1 MKSNKKYWI
10 FELRKVINDNDKN
23 HINTANAGKKYIS
36 FGNIIISDWRYHIF
50 GSGVSDREIIT
61 GLKIPML
68 TNPGPYYFGTNI
80 LNEPKSSYYITTFS
94 DYHKATPEE
103 VDKYIKE
110 NDNEE
115 FRETLYEFIGKK
127 DVTKLVDKNSIEKPN
142 YYLERIN
149 YFKYYVIKDNKDSD
163 SKILVLN
170 PKVNN
175 MPKNYYKS
183 DEEII
188 KNRDKIETI
197 IVPDGNFNGEQIVDY
212 KYFKNLKNIIL
223 NGSGCFNFPF
233 FERPYYVK
241 QGEEIATVD
250 SLVLP
255 ATFFYHV
262 NKDYLS
268 IIYNIMHI
276 FNFKEL
282 YISCNNAEIIDNILS
297 NIYYGNYYKFPKFIL
312 SENCKCKIHI
322 NDRNLSPEQK
332 NEIIAKYLSFIYDET
347 CLKKLDFFTCG
358 CDDDSLCKY
367 VMDIN
372 IGHIHDAEIQEL
384 LVKLNNIIDNLTVE
398 AKDKI
403 IKKQDELLN
412 QYKEDLKLE
421 EPKFDTISNNNP
433 NLLIKD
439 NSVGSSKKNLIIG
452 LNNLL
457 MLLNLEE
464 NSVKE
469 LTKINSYLNILT
481 SESELILNPESIE
494 DYIKSINYM
503 AEYMDDEHKNKL
515 KDELLNILNR
525 TKKIYENNINTDMSC
540 TNFHLDSRIFLDNEI
555 IRIYNSYYP
564 YYEKVNGYIRI
575 KKILNSTEESTEY
588 IEQYDIFSFVENVR
602 RLAIH
607 STAYDLYVNLK
618 DKYNTMID
626 TIIKTGNIGNFIDFE
641 INIRKDMIPILE
653 KVKITSE
660 VDKTKEYLTSDSVID
675 KISVASLFVSD
686 ILDICN
692 NNNIDNLLKQEIVE
706 KINDVLNNALESILN
721 KESIDDVKK
730 HLYSKLAD
738 IEISLKMYI
747 ISTNKYNEV
756 NHLTKK

>member
-1 MKSNKKYWI
+1 
-10 FELRKVINDNDKN
+10 
-23 HINTANAGKKYIS
+23 
-36 FGNIIISDWRYHIF
+36 
-50 GSGVSDREIIT
+50 
-61 GLKIPML
+61 
-68 TNPGPYYFGTNI
+68 
-80 LNEPKSSYYITTFS
+80 
-94 DYHKATPEE
+94 
-103 VDKYIKE
+103 
-110 NDNEE
+110 
-115 FRETLYEFIGKK
+115 
-127 DVTKLVDKNSIEKPN
+127 
-142 YYLERIN
+142 
-149 YFKYYVIKDNKDSD
+149 
-163 SKILVLN
+163 
-170 PKVNN
+170 
-175 MPKNYYKS
+175 
-183 DEEII
+183 
-188 KNRDKIETI
+188 
-197 IVPDGNFNGEQIVDY
+197 
-212 KYFKNLKNIIL
+212 
-223 NGSGCFNFPF
+223 
-233 FERPYYVK
+233 
-241 QGEEIATVD
+241 
-250 SLVLP
+250 
-255 ATFFYHV
+255 
-262 NKDYLS
+262 
-268 IIYNIMHI
+268 MHI

-503 AEYMDDEHKNKL
+503 AEHMDDEHKNRL
-515 KDELLNILNR
+515 KDELLCILNK
-525 TKKIYENNINTDMSC
+525 TKNIYENNINIDTSC
-540 TNFHLDSRIFLDNEI
+540 TNFHLDSCLFLDNEI
-555 IRIYNSYYP
+555 KRIYNSIYP
-564 YYEKVNGYIRI
+564 YYEKINGYIRI

-588 IEQYDIFSFVENVR
+588 IEQYDIFSFVNNVR
-602 RLAIH
+602 RLAMH
-607 STAYDLYVNLK
+607 SMACASYINLK
-618 DKYNTMID
+618 DKYNAIID
-626 TIIKTGNIGNFIDFE
+626 SMIKTGNIKNFIDFE
-641 INIRKDMIPILE
+641 IDLRKDIIPILE
-653 KVKITSE
+653 EIKITSE
-660 VDKTKEYLTSDSVID
+660 VEKANEFLKSGSTLD
-675 KISVASLFVSD
+675 KITVAGLFVSD
-686 ILDICN
+686 ILNICQN
-692 NNNIDNLLKQEIVE
+692 NYIDYSIKQEIVE
-706 KINDVLNNALESILN
+706 KINIALTNARGSLLDN
-721 KESIDDVKK
+721 VPVDDVKK
-730 HLYSKLAD
+730 NLYSELAD

-747 ISTNKYNEV
+747 ISSNKYYEV
-756 NHLTKK
+756 NCLNKKLK